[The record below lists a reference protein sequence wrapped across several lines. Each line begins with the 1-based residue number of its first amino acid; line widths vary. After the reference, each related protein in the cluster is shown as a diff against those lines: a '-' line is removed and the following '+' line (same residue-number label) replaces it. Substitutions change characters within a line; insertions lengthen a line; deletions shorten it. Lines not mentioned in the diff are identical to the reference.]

1 MIIETLSEFF
11 ERDLLKLNEE
21 LASYSDEKAIWKIE
35 GDIRNTAG
43 NLALHLVG
51 NINHFI
57 GAVLGKTGYIRER
70 EREFSDSGVPRIKLI
85 QDIDATIVM
94 VKTTLSRM
102 DDSALYQNYPIEKHG
117 KTVTVEHMLLHL
129 LAHLNYHIGQ
139 LNYHRRL
146 IG

>member
-11 ERDLLKLNEE
+11 ERDLLKLKEE
-21 LASYSDEKAIWKIE
+21 IASYSNETAIWKIE

-70 EREFSDSGVPRIKLI
+70 EREFSDSDVPRIKLI
-85 QDIDATIVM
+85 QDIDTTIAM
-94 VKTTLSRM
+94 AKTTFSRM
-102 DDSALYQNYPIEKHG
+102 DDSVLYQNYPIEKHG

-129 LAHLNYHIGQ
+129 LAHLNYHLGQ
-139 LNYHRRL
+139 VNYHRRL